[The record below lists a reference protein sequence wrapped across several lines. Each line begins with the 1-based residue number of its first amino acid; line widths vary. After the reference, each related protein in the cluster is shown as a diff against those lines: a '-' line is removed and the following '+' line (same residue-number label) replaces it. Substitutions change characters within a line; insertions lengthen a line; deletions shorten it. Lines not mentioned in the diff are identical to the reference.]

1 MPNYEVGNL
10 EIKFSALNE
19 IDFEKLKDG
28 LNKVKSAIN
37 NIGKIDTGR
46 LDNFSRILSDLS
58 TQFLPFLQGVEKAS
72 GGLAVFNDTLR
83 QVGGRGGARG
93 LSVAVAEFEKLKDA
107 TRETGEEAQ
116 QLNTNIANATEEIV
130 RQEQERIA
138 AQREQQRII
147 ESLRAQYESLTQS
160 QKTKPEVLQQ
170 ITQTKAQI
178 QNLTET
184 VNFYKEALRRA
195 FEDTANNAT
204 TQEQLTQNFERYT
217 DVIANLQAYIAE
229 TQGSIA
235 SYQQRLAELQAQFGA
250 PFNEAQRAVS
260 ALKNELLNIYYVT
273 GEISKGS
280 VEEWKRLSSSINDT
294 ERAVNR
300 ALMTTEEQ
308 VIADQ
313 KDALAKNELQIV
325 YLKAQMGLGRLNM
338 TQEEYLAE
346 LQRLEAEQRSL
357 RGELDETNDTQK
369 ETEKQT
375 KKTTSGWKKFL
386 NQIKRIA
393 IYRLIRT
400 ALRGIVSALR
410 ETISAFAQ
418 VDDNVN
424 DTMSQIV
431 TSLQFIKLGFGTTVL
446 PLLQMI
452 APIIEQIGYAFAD
465 LGNIIS
471 ASMSKDG
478 TFTKINKKAW
488 KDYRKEV
495 EETNAALLDFD
506 KFRVLNTQKTSLS
519 DFLLPNQSV
528 EEFQKEIALAQF
540 GAKGLAAAI
549 EGVSKVISKILE
561 TIEKIGQSVVF
572 KTIVGVIGHIVY
584 GLGQVVGFVLD
595 ILNKSGLIE
604 PILITILGYLVLIKL
619 ETLNGLGN
627 AIKVA
632 GTKFIAFFQN
642 IQLQGALA
650 TTTLQ
655 KMQVGFK
662 YLGVAILSAFASFA
676 LFNSIIN
683 VFEGEGKKVVS
694 IISIVVGSLTALL
707 GVILAIKGGLK
718 GGLAGAIIAGVGA
731 GAVLAGINGLS
742 KKAASDISNVP
753 LYANGGLPD
762 RGTMFIAGEA
772 GAEMVYNMPRGQSG
786 VANVTQI
793 EQAFYNA
800 LIRYGR
806 ENNGGAIN
814 VNVNL
819 DGQQLYR
826 SVERAAGQRGL
837 GFARK

>member
-1 MPNYEVGNL
+1 MADYKVGNL
-10 EIKFSALNE
+10 QIKFSALNK
-19 IDFEKLKDG
+19 INFKTLKNG
-28 LNKVKSAIN
+28 LNGIRDAIISIT
-37 NIGKIDTGR
+37 NIDSGK
-46 LDNFSRILSDLS
+46 LDIFSSVLSNLS
-58 TQFLPFLQGVEKAS
+58 TKFLPFLSGVEKAS
-72 GGLAVFNDTLR
+72 GGLALFNDTLR
-83 QVGGRGGARG
+83 QVGTRGGARG
-93 LSVAVAEFEKLKDA
+93 ISSVVSALQNIKN
-107 TRETGEEAQ
+107 GAQ
-116 QLNTNIANATEEIV
+116 DTSNTLEDTNKAIVEGITEEQRKIAL
-130 RQEQERIA
+130 QEE
-138 AQREQQRII
+138 QRRII
-147 ESLRAQYESLTQS
+147 SELKAQYESLAQS
-160 QKTKPEVLQQ
+160 QKTKPEVLEQ
-170 ITQTKAQI
+170 ISQTKAQI

-184 VNFYKEALRRA
+184 VNFYKESLRRA
-195 FEDTANNAT
+195 FEDTASNAT
-204 TQEQLTQNFERYT
+204 TQEQLTQNFERYR
-217 DVIANLQAYIAE
+217 DVIANLQLYIEE

-235 SYQQRLAELQAQFGA
+235 SYQQRLAQLQAQFGA
-250 PFNEAQRAVS
+250 PFKEAQSAAS
-260 ALKNELLNIYYVT
+260 ALKNELLNIHYAT
-273 GEISKGS
+273 GEISQDDVAKWH
-280 VEEWKRLSSSINDT
+280 ELTSSINNT

-300 ALMTTEEQ
+300 ALMSEEELA
-308 VIADQ
+308 IADQ
-313 KDALAKNELQIV
+313 KEALAKNDLQIA

-338 TQEEYLAE
+338 TQEEYRAE
-346 LQRLEAEQRSL
+346 LQRIEEEQRRL
-357 RGELDETNDTQK
+357 RGEIEETSEEQEDADK
-369 ETEKQT
+369 KT
-375 KKTTSGWKKFL
+375 KKHTSSWKKFL
-386 NQIKRIA
+386 GQVKRIA

-400 ALRGIVSALR
+400 ALRGIVSAIR
-410 ETISAFAQ
+410 DTINAFAQ

-424 DTMSQIV
+424 DTMSQLT
-431 TSLQFIKLGFGTTVL
+431 TSLQFIKLGFGSSLL

-452 APIIEQIGYAFAD
+452 APIVEQIGYAFAD

-478 TFTKINKKAW
+478 KFTKINTEAW
-488 KDYRKEV
+488 KDYREQV
-495 EETNAALLDFD
+495 EKTNSALLDFD
-506 KFRVLNTQKTSLS
+506 KFRVLNTQQGSLS

-528 EEFQKEIALAQF
+528 EEFKEELGFAQF
-540 GAKGLAAAI
+540 GAKGLSAAI
-549 EGVSKVISKILE
+549 EGVSKVISKIFE

-584 GLGQVVGFVLD
+584 GLGQVVGFILD

-604 PILITILGYLVLIKL
+604 PILITILSYLVLIKL

-655 KMQVGFK
+655 KMRVGFQ

-683 VFEGEGKKVVS
+683 AFEGEGKKVVS

-731 GAVLAGINGLS
+731 GAVLAGIMGLS
-742 KKAASDISNVP
+742 NKAASDISNIS
-753 LYANGGLPD
+753 LHANGGLPGK
-762 RGTMFIAGEA
+762 GTMFIAGEA
-772 GAEMVYNMPRGQSG
+772 GAEMVYNMPSGQSG

-800 LIRYGR
+800 LVRYGR

>member
-37 NIGKIDTGR
+37 NIGKIDSSR
-46 LDNFSRILSDLS
+46 LDNFSKTLSNLS
-58 TQFLPFLQGVEKAS
+58 TTFLPFLKGVEKAS
-72 GGLAVFNDTLR
+72 GGLAIFNDTLR

-93 LSVAVAEFEKLKDA
+93 LSAAVAEFEKLKEV
-107 TRETGEEAQ
+107 TREETETAQ
-116 QLNTNIANATEEIV
+116 QLGINIREATEE
-130 RQEQERIA
+130 QL
-138 AQREQQRII
+138 AQIQAII
-147 ESLRAQYESLTQS
+147 ENNRRLEEQRRITEELSREYSSYQNEFYRASR
-160 QKTKPEVLQQ
+160 TKPEILHDIELQKQ
-170 ITQTKAQI
+170 GIQEI
-178 QNLTET
+178 QNDLLYLKQQFVSLGAPEFFDDET
-184 VNFYKEALRRA
+184 RA
-195 FEDTANNAT
+195 RA
-204 TQEQLTQNFERYT
+204 QELSQNIQL
-217 DVIANLQAYIAE
+217 V
-229 TQGSIA
+229 S
-235 SYQQRLAELQAQFGA
+235 AELSNAQSALADLQSQFGA

-260 ALKNELLNIYYVT
+260 ALKNELLNIHYAT
-273 GEISKGS
+273 GEISQDDVAKWH
-280 VEEWKRLSSSINDT
+280 ELTSSINNT

-300 ALMTTEEQ
+300 ALMSEEELA
-308 VIADQ
+308 IADQ
-313 KDALAKNELQIV
+313 KEALAKNDLQIA

-338 TQEEYLAE
+338 TQEEYRAE
-346 LQRLEAEQRSL
+346 LKRLEEEQRKL
-357 RGELDETNDTQK
+357 KGEIEETAEEQENADK
-369 ETEKQT
+369 KT
-375 KKTTSGWKKFL
+375 KKHTSSWKKFL

-400 ALRGIVSALR
+400 ALRGIVSAIR
-410 ETISAFAQ
+410 DTINAFAQ

-424 DTMSQIV
+424 DTMSQLT
-431 TSLQFIKLGFGTTVL
+431 TSLQFIKLGFGSSLL

-452 APIIEQIGYAFAD
+452 APIVEQIGYAFAD

-478 TFTKINKKAW
+478 KFTKINTEAW
-488 KDYRKEV
+488 KDYREQV
-495 EETNAALLDFD
+495 EKTNSALLDFD
-506 KFRVLNTQKTSLS
+506 KFRVLNTQQGSLS

-528 EEFQKEIALAQF
+528 EEFKEEIGLAQF

-584 GLGQVVGFVLD
+584 GLGQVVGFILD

-655 KMQVGFK
+655 KMQVGFQ

-683 VFEGEGKKVVS
+683 AFEGEGKKVVS

-718 GGLAGAIIAGVGA
+718 GGLAGAIIAGVGV
-731 GAVLAGINGLS
+731 GAVLAGIMGLS
-742 KKAASDISNVP
+742 NKAASDISNIS
-753 LYANGGLPD
+753 LHANGGLPD
-762 RGTMFIAGEA
+762 KGTMFIAGEA
-772 GAEMVYNMPRGQSG
+772 GAEMVYNMPSGQSG
-786 VANVTQI
+786 VANVSQI